1 MKNLY
6 PSKPSLD
13 REELEQI
20 QKVFDSNWLG
30 MGTFVLEFESEIEK
44 YIGKGIAIAVNSG
57 TSALHLALESIGV
70 GKGDEVIV
78 PSLTFCASVQII
90 TALGAKPVFCDVL
103 LNDLC
108 IDVKDVA
115 SKITPKTKAIIP
127 VHYCG
132 ICCDMD
138 ALMAL
143 KNEHGIR
150 IVEDAAHAFGSFYK
164 GKRIGSFGDICC
176 FSFDPIKNITCGEGG
191 AIIVHDEN
199 HADLIRKKRMLGI
212 DKDGWLRHTDKSN
225 PKDYD
230 VVTQGY
236 RYHMSNIN
244 AAIGLTQMKKIYDF
258 RQKKIELVKRYNQR
272 LSKIK
277 TISILSWNLPESF
290 PFAYVIKV
298 HENHRDKLKVYLKRY
313 GIHTGLNYIP
323 NHMQSFFQETVR
335 LPITEQLY
343 QEIITLPLYYDLE
356 FKDVESIVKCIE
368 DYFSQQDSFEP
379 ILLGKEVHNE

>member
-115 SKITPKTKAIIP
+115 SKITP
-127 VHYCG
+127 
-132 ICCDMD
+132 
-138 ALMAL
+138 
-143 KNEHGIR
+143 
-150 IVEDAAHAFGSFYK
+150 
-164 GKRIGSFGDICC
+164 
-176 FSFDPIKNITCGEGG
+176 
-191 AIIVHDEN
+191 
-199 HADLIRKKRMLGI
+199 
-212 DKDGWLRHTDKSN
+212 
-225 PKDYD
+225 
-230 VVTQGY
+230 
-236 RYHMSNIN
+236 
-244 AAIGLTQMKKIYDF
+244 
-258 RQKKIELVKRYNQR
+258 
-272 LSKIK
+272 
-277 TISILSWNLPESF
+277 
-290 PFAYVIKV
+290 
-298 HENHRDKLKVYLKRY
+298 
-313 GIHTGLNYIP
+313 
-323 NHMQSFFQETVR
+323 
-335 LPITEQLY
+335 
-343 QEIITLPLYYDLE
+343 
-356 FKDVESIVKCIE
+356 
-368 DYFSQQDSFEP
+368 
-379 ILLGKEVHNE
+379 